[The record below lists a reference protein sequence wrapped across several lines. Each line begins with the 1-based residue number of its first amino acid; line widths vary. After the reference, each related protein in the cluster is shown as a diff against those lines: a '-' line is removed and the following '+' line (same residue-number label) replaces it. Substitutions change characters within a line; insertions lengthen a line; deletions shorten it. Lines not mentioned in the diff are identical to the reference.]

1 MALLP
6 PHRDSYR
13 PDSRSLPGS
22 PFAVERS
29 MSNYGTVG
37 MSPRDVEEAVIQ
49 ARMGIDGGEDN
60 YHHAIPRFPHGPHLL
75 TLSNP
80 LALTIS
86 RELRIQHIS
95 RTICT
100 IKSKGSVVVTRSW
113 FRC

>member
-60 YHHAIPRFPHGPHLL
+60 YHHAIPRFPHGPHPGIGR
-75 TLSNP
+75 TPSSY
-80 LALTIS
+80 ALESTGLDYFS
-86 RELRIQHIS
+86 GATHPAHQQDYLHDQ
-95 RTICT
+95 
-100 IKSKGSVVVTRSW
+100 V
-113 FRC
+113 